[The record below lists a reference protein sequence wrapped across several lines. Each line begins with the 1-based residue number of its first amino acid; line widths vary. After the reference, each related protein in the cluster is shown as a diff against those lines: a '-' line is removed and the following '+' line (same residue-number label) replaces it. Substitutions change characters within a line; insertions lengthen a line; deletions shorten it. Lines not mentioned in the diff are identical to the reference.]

1 MNRRDLLLSIA
12 AGAGVALSRIPA
24 ADAQTAGI
32 RLDEGAKAFLGEIS
46 NPSSKYL
53 FSVFKISEDFR
64 TIGLE
69 RKYPDNDAEN
79 REVAAISAN
88 EKTLAQNFEK
98 KIWPVVQKAAPG
110 ADPRYIVVKVSGI
123 DKSGAVK
130 KGTLFIAWCPDAAPI
145 KKKMSYTEN
154 KDALR
159 KAIVG
164 IGIESQATDAAE
176 FSLVRAKEKLGTL

>member
-1 MNRRDLLLSIA
+1 MNRRDLLLSLA
-12 AGAGVALSRIPA
+12 AGAGVAMSRIPA
-24 ADAQTAGI
+24 SGAAPGA
-32 RLDEGAKAFLGEIS
+32 RLDDGTRAFLGEIS
-46 NPSSKYL
+46 NPNSKYL
-53 FSVFKISEDFR
+53 FSVFKLSDDFKTIS
-64 TIGLE
+64 LE
-69 RKYPDNDAEN
+69 RKYPDTDAEN

-88 EKTLAQNFEK
+88 EKTLAQNFES

-110 ADPRYIVVKVSGI
+110 ADPRYIVVKVSGV
-123 DKSGAVK
+123 DKAGAVK

-164 IGIESQATDAAE
+164 ISIESQATDAAE